1 MVVVMV
7 SKTTSSIP
15 WPSMLCKMLH
25 HDIYSFEQFHYC
37 SACILYSIREWSC
50 LVVEGKLHLWSCARE
65 LNRDPHAMITRES
78 NRILLGWNLREVEN
92 RRSKT
97 GMTNSQSTE
106 KEEERGTKERRA
118 MQRPSD
124 PQLLAPAGQ
133 EEHFEGR
140 FNVKMIKKNFDRSKT
155 VPNTEWCLESWS
167 ARRIA
172 GSRSEWIAEGLAF
185 KERVFCL
192 FFWRRFVSKII

>member
-1 MVVVMV
+1 MANIFVFL
-7 SKTTSSIP
+7 SKDGNITPKKARKSRQMQFRDKTAYVWGLRYRWDSSLSRNPVPRFPHFMPP
-15 WPSMLCKMLH
+15 W
-25 HDIYSFEQFHYC
+25 
-37 SACILYSIREWSC
+37 
-50 LVVEGKLHLWSCARE
+50 
-65 LNRDPHAMITRES
+65 
-78 NRILLGWNLREVEN
+78 
-92 RRSKT
+92 
-97 GMTNSQSTE
+97 
-106 KEEERGTKERRA
+106 RRA
-118 MQRPSD
+118 MQSPLD

-140 FNVKMIKKNFDRSKT
+140 FNVKMIKKIFDRSKT